1 MSAGMER
8 RTRPATQSCARL
20 PKALSEF
27 VKTGVKEFR
36 MMYPD

>member
-8 RTRPATQSCARL
+8 SRTRPAMQSCARL

-27 VKTGVKEFR
+27 VQTGVKEF
-36 MMYPD
+36 